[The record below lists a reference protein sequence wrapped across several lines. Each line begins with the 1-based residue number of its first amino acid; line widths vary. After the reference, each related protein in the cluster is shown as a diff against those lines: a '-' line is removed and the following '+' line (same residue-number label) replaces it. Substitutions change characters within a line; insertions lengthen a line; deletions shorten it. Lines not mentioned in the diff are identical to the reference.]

1 MSPLDKYK
9 IKLYNTLTRSKED
22 FIPQNPD
29 MVTIYSCGQTVYE
42 DIHVGNAKTYV
53 VWDILVRTLKHLGY
67 NVKWVQNFTDV
78 GHLTDDADEGE
89 DKIIRKAKLLKK
101 DPMELVDEKIY
112 EYYVSLDAINVKR
125 PDIAPRATGHIIEMI
140 DIIEKLIENKHAYEV
155 DGSIYFD
162 ISTFETYG
170 DLAKLDLENLK
181 AGARVDVNE
190 DKRNAGD
197 FALWIR
203 APPEHIMKYTS
214 PWGKG
219 YPGWH
224 VECSVMSM
232 KYLGETLDIHT
243 GGEDHI
249 PVHHTN
255 EIAQSEGATGK
266 TFANIWMHSAFITLN
281 GEKMSKSL
289 NNFITI
295 AELIE
300 KYGKNVVRYSL
311 SQNHYRTQ
319 ADFSYK
325 QVESHRKRYYRL
337 IKSYQLGLQ
346 EVYRNQD
353 KEFESDAE
361 DMSLKSLDLFN
372 KAMSDD
378 LNIPKA
384 FLQINNAASKIDQFR
399 KNGEFVQMHNFMRIF
414 IIMMDVLGI
423 PIIQLTHDEM
433 KNIDMMIN
441 LRIQLKYEGKYEDGD
456 NIRDH
461 IQSLGYVIQ
470 DLSKT
475 ETIWYKEEH
484 LQ

>member
-1 MSPLDKYK
+1 MSSLDKYK
-9 IKLYNTLTRSKED
+9 IQLYNTLSRSKED

-29 MVTIYSCGQTVYE
+29 MVTLYSCGQTVYE

-53 VWDILVRTLKHLGY
+53 VWDILVRTLKHLDY

-89 DKIIRKAKLLKK
+89 DKIEKKARLLKK

-112 EYYVSLDAINVKR
+112 EYYLSLDAINVKR
-125 PDIAPRATGHIIEMI
+125 PDIAPRATGHIVEMI
-140 DIIEKLIENKHAYEV
+140 DLIKKLIENKHAYEV
-155 DGSIYFD
+155 DGSIYYD

-181 AGARVDVNE
+181 AGARIGVNE
-190 DKRNAGD
+190 DKRNPGD
-197 FALWIR
+197 FALWIK
-203 APPEHIMKYTS
+203 APQEHIMKYTS

-249 PVHHTN
+249 AVHHTN

-266 TFANIWMHSAFITLN
+266 KFANIWMHSAFITLN

-300 KYGKNVVRYSL
+300 KYGKNVVRFSL

-346 EVYRNQD
+346 EIHRYKDQ
-353 KEFESDAE
+353 EFDV
-361 DMSLKSLDLFN
+361 DVSLKSLDLFN
-372 KAMSDD
+372 KAMADD

-399 KNGEFVQMHNFMRIF
+399 KNGEFEQMHNFMRTF
-414 IIMMDVLGI
+414 EIMMDVLGI
-423 PIIQLTHDEM
+423 PIIQLTPRET

-441 LRIQLKYEGKYEDGD
+441 LRIQLKSEGKYEDGD
-456 NIRDH
+456 NIRDY
-461 IQSLGYVIQ
+461 IQSLGYVVQ

-475 ETIWYKEEH
+475 ETIWYKEEK
-484 LQ
+484 